1 MVLIYDGDTA
11 GQNATRR
18 AIPILEKAG
27 LQVKV
32 LQMRDAKDPDEFLKK
47 FGADRFKLLLEESSN
62 RVEYQLN
69 SIFKKYDLRDD
80 EQKVKY
86 LQECAELICTLSSSV
101 QREVYC
107 GRVADTAKISED
119 AMRLEVSRAFKRRIQ
134 REKKKQEKIDLAPA
148 RNLQPR
154 SKNIRYDNMK
164 SAMAEELLLALCLK
178 EPHLLENCRDL
189 REATFSSQLLGRV
202 FTQLMRRYREGL
214 EVSLS
219 GLTDF
224 EPEEM
229 SHIAG
234 IVQRQQGPVNEQAL
248 MDCVQTIQREYQ
260 ARSEVDLRQ
269 IQQSMQ
275 KSKGIKG

>member
-1 MVLIYDGDTA
+1 
-11 GQNATRR
+11 
-18 AIPILEKAG
+18 
-27 LQVKV
+27 
-32 LQMRDAKDPDEFLKK
+32 
-47 FGADRFKLLLEESSN
+47 
-62 RVEYQLN
+62 
-69 SIFKKYDLRDD
+69 
-80 EQKVKY
+80 
-86 LQECAELICTLSSSV
+86 
-101 QREVYC
+101 
-107 GRVADTAKISED
+107 
-119 AMRLEVSRAFKRRIQ
+119 
-134 REKKKQEKIDLAPA
+134 
-148 RNLQPR
+148 
-154 SKNIRYDNMK
+154 MK